1 MSQSRSV
8 LAAIG
13 MVVGTALLAAIVI
26 WTEPE
31 PKREAAVRRTPMLVE
46 VVEVTRG
53 THIPAIPA
61 LGAVRAA
68 EDVQLQAQVAGRV
81 AWLSPEL
88 VPGTVVDEG
97 TVLLR
102 IEPDDARNAL
112 VQATSARQLAE
123 ADLAL
128 EEGRQAV
135 ARTERD
141 SIEGEISEVQ
151 ERLILREPQLLAARA
166 TLESA
171 KARER
176 QARLTLS
183 RTEVKA
189 PFRAL
194 VLSREVG
201 QGSLVGTGSV
211 LGRVVAV
218 DEFWVELTVPQRV
231 LAHLPDGTP
240 VALHDPAAWSPGTTR
255 TGQLHGTVRAL
266 DTQTRLARLLVKV
279 DDPLGLTSDGPPLT
293 VGAFVEA
300 ELQAKPLADV
310 VRLPRTLVRKGGVV
324 WTMVDGALQL
334 PEVTVVLEDDQYA
347 YISEGLAPGDQVV
360 TTDLST
366 VSAGAPLRVA
376 EAAP

>member
-8 LAAIG
+8 LAAVG

-240 VALHDPAAWSPGTTR
+240 VELHDPAAWSPGTTR
-255 TGQLHGTVRAL
+255 TGQLHGIVRAL

>member
-240 VALHDPAAWSPGTTR
+240 VELHDPAAWSPGTTR
-255 TGQLHGTVRAL
+255 TGQLHGIVRAL